1 MLLML
6 GTLSSAILNGF
17 IGGRYYGHRGVV
29 IIAPVSLGV
38 SFVACVLTYYS
49 VLHSGTCITLPL
61 IVNSTPGSWFSVA
74 GLNVDWT
81 LRFDMVAVQLL
92 LTVLTVS
99 FAVHCYA
106 LVYMRSDPNLTQFIS
121 YLSFF
126 TFFMQVLV
134 SAQDLLVMLVGWEG
148 IGVFSYLLIG
158 YWYHRLSASKSAMK
172 AVVVNRLSDGLLLW
186 GVLYVYYYTG
196 TLEYDLIALNNGQP
210 TNMLGTAILV
220 GAMGKSAQ
228 ILFHV
233 WLADAMEGP
242 TPVSALIHAA
252 TLVCAGVYVV
262 VRLSFLYSTN
272 VILVGALTS
281 FMAGIFGMYQ
291 MDLKRVIAYSTCS
304 QLGYMF
310 VSVGLGD
317 FGSDASITHLMTHA
331 SFKAALFLG
340 AGVVIMSSGG
350 SNQHM
355 ARYGSLSSIHSS
367 LLCYNILL
375 ISSLCLMALPGTS
388 GFFSKELIINLSLIC
403 FNPIADWA
411 HTMLIL
417 AALITCA
424 YTVKL
429 LLQSFVFVYGNHNL
443 TVVHDAKPT
452 NTLITIAFLVLLTD
466 VLAKIWVGTSL
477 LGGVLLFLPWGVKT
491 LPVGLLIAGFLTAV
505 SVISM
510 PVAWPIARLFGSR
523 WAFDQLY
530 AVSLVHN
537 VLDLGRITYVVG
549 DRGVLLFRSF
559 IVN

>member
-1 MLLML
+1 ML

-17 IGGRYYGHRGVV
+17 LAARYYGHRGV
-29 IIAPVSLGV
+29 IATSVTGLGV
-38 SFVACVLTYYS
+38 SFVSCLLLYYA
-49 VLHSGTCITLPL
+49 VTSGTTTATLPL
-61 IVNSTPGSWFSVA
+61 MAGNSVWFSIA
-74 GLNVDWT
+74 GLTVNWSLQYDI
-81 LRFDMVAVQLL
+81 VAMQLL

-106 LVYMRSDPNLTQFIS
+106 LVYMREDPHLSLFIS

-134 SAQDLLVMLVGWEG
+134 AAQDLVVMLVGWEG

-158 YWYHRLSASKSAMK
+158 YWNHRLSASKSAMK
-172 AVVVNRLSDGLLLW
+172 AVVVNRLSDGLLLF
-186 GVLYVYYYTG
+186 GILYVYYYTG
-196 TLEYDLIALNNGQP
+196 TVEYDLIQLQP
-210 TNMLGTAILV
+210 SGMLGTAILI

-262 VRLSFLYSTN
+262 VRLNYNTDVL
-272 VILVGALTS
+272 LVGALTAL
-281 FMAGIFGMYQ
+281 MAGIFGMYQ

-317 FGSDASITHLMTHA
+317 FGPDASICHLMTHA

-340 AGVVIMSSGG
+340 AGTVIMASGG

-355 ARYGSLSSIHSS
+355 ARYGTLTAINGSLMS
-367 LLCYNILL
+367 YQVLL
-375 ISSLCLMALPGTS
+375 IASLCLMALPGTS
-388 GFFSKELIINLSLIC
+388 GFFSKELIINLSLVS
-403 FNPIADWA
+403 FNPLSEWV
-411 HTMLIL
+411 HTVLVL
-417 AALITCA
+417 AAMITCA

-429 LLQSFVFVYGNHNL
+429 LLQCFVLGYGNSNFSI
-443 TVVHDAKPT
+443 VNNMKPT
-452 NTLITIAFLVLLTD
+452 NVLITIAFVVLLCD
-466 VLAKIWVGTSL
+466 VLSKIWVGTSL
-477 LGGVLLFLPWGVKT
+477 LSGILLFLPWGVKT
-491 LPVGLLIAGFLTAV
+491 LPVGLLLAGILTATSGVTTQQWSV
-505 SVISM
+505 SRM
-510 PVAWPIARLFGSR
+510 FGSR

-530 AVSLVHN
+530 ALTMVHN

-549 DRGVLLFRSF
+549 DRGVMLFRSF
-559 IVN
+559 NVN